1 MKKYSIHMLFAL
13 ILAAM
18 LAACAPA
25 AATTEPTESVTVEPT
40 VEVTAES
47 TTQATTEATAEGNSE
62 ATGEAFNVTATD
74 ALGNEITL
82 TAKPQKI
89 VSLTLGTDETLLDLV
104 GPERLI
110 GVTYLAADET
120 TSNIADNPALAE
132 VANTVEA
139 NPEQIIALEPDLVF
153 AASFTDPAVLE
164 QLASAGVTVYAVGS
178 FNSIEAMQ
186 ANILEIGRLV
196 GEEEKA
202 QGLVETMNDQLAD
215 LDSVISTAEGDPPRV
230 LYLASGGWVAGSATT
245 VDDIITR
252 AGGIN
257 AAAETGLED
266 WNQIN
271 EEAIIEMDPDVVILS
286 PYVTED
292 EFLNNPVY
300 AGLSAIVNGRVYPL
314 TDRCMSAPSQYIVC
328 GVEEAAKVI
337 YPELFGE

>member
-1 MKKYSIHMLFAL
+1 MMKKLSLSMIFGLIMAAL
-13 ILAAM
+13 

-25 AATTEPTESVTVEPT
+25 ATAEPTEAVTTEPVVEITEAPT
-40 VEVTAES
+40 EAPE
-47 TTQATTEATAEGNSE
+47 EATAEQTAE
-62 ATGEAFNVTATD
+62 VTEEAFNVTATD

-82 TAKPQKI
+82 TEKPQRI

-110 GVTYLAADET
+110 GVTYLASDAT

-132 VANTVEA
+132 VENIVEA

-153 AASFTDPAVLE
+153 AASFTDPAVLD
-164 QLASAGVTVYAVGS
+164 QLKSAGVTVYAVGF
-178 FNSIEAMQ
+178 FNSVEAMQ

-202 QGLVETMNDQLAD
+202 QGLVETMNDRLAE
-215 LDSVISTAEGDPPRV
+215 LESVISTAEGEQPRV
-230 LYLASGGWVAGSATT
+230 LYLTPGGWVAGSATT

-257 AAAETGLED
+257 AAAEMGLVD

-286 PYVTED
+286 PYVTD
-292 EFLNNPVY
+292 DDFLNNPVY
-300 AGLSAIVNGRVYPL
+300 AGLSAIVNGRVYSV
-314 TDRCMSAPSQYIVC
+314 TDRCMSATSQYIVC

-337 YPELFGE
+337 FPELFGE